1 MVTSASVSF
10 LVERT
15 RTEGPAADAATNG
28 VGRLDALRTSDT
40 AHAAG
45 LAAAAMA
52 ANVVAVAFTVIF
64 TRILG
69 ADRYGSLAAL
79 LNLTIVLFV
88 PGSALQVAAAREG
101 SIGRLGRG
109 RELSATLHR
118 WTRQMLVVL
127 LLVSLVS
134 VLARAQIAALLNI
147 SQEWAAAAVPATAA
161 LWMLLSIE
169 RGLLQAARAYR
180 AVGLSVVLE
189 ALGRLAAGLA
199 LVGALGV
206 TGAYLGTLCSIAIA
220 AGVLLVVLR
229 RRLGLPSP
237 HSARHPLRALLR
249 DAAIPITVLTL
260 VAAVQN
266 VDVIVARHV
275 LTEHTAGVYAAA
287 VVAAKA
293 LVWIAVGLGMW
304 VVPEAARRAAAGR
317 DPRPV
322 LGRALALI
330 GAIAAVALTF
340 YAVIPGLVL
349 EIAFGKEYR
358 SAESVLLALGAAYA
372 LLAVTY
378 LAAQFLLGL
387 RKRAFAWIL
396 AVAAV
401 LEPILLLAVADELS
415 SFAAVVFAVQAVT
428 AVALLAIA
436 TRQPGQPQPGQ

>member
-1 MVTSASVSF
+1 VSF

-15 RTEGPAADAATNG
+15 RTEGAAADAATNG
-28 VGRLDALRTSDT
+28 VRRLDALRTSDT

-134 VLARAQIAALLNI
+134 ALAREQIAALLNI

-189 ALGRLAAGLA
+189 ALGRLFVALA

-206 TGAYLGTLCSIAIA
+206 TGAYLGTLFSVAIA
-220 AGVLLVVLR
+220 AAVLLVVLR
-229 RRLGLPSP
+229 RRLGLPSA
-237 HSARHPLRALLR
+237 HSARHPLRELLR

-304 VVPEAARRAAAGR
+304 VVPEAARRAASGR

-330 GAIAAVALTF
+330 GAIAAVALTV
-340 YAVIPGLVL
+340 YALIPGLVL
-349 EIAFGKEYR
+349 ETAFGKEYR
-358 SAESVLLALGAAYA
+358 SADSVLLALGAAYT

-387 RKRAFAWIL
+387 RKRTFAWIL

-401 LEPILLLAVADELS
+401 LEPVLLLAAADDLS

-428 AVALLAIA
+428 AIALLAIA